1 MKTRMIVENEFGVKT
16 VVWFG
21 SIGVKNELDENDI
34 PTGKVVGIFVK
45 EDKSSYEGGKEGI
58 AYSLTQRLSV
68 IKGELWYNI
77 KQGIPL
83 FDKQRSKGIIDS
95 YVIQTV
101 LKHEEVLSIVEF
113 NSYVINNHQ
122 YKCFLKCSTMYGEIN
137 INI

>member
-1 MKTRMIVENEFGVKT
+1 MICV
-16 VVWFG
+16 
-21 SIGVKNELDENDI
+21 
-34 PTGKVVGIFVK
+34 
-45 EDKSSYEGGKEGI
+45 
-58 AYSLTQRLSV
+58 
-68 IKGELWYNI
+68 ELWYNI

-122 YKCFLKCSTMYGEIN
+122 YKCSLKCSTMYGEIN

>member
-1 MKTRMIVENEFGVKT
+1 MKTRMIVANESGVKN

-21 SIGVKNELDENDI
+21 SIGIDGE
-34 PTGKVVGIFVK
+34 GKAKFVK

-101 LKHEEVLSIVEF
+101 LKHDEVLSIVEF

-122 YKCFLKCSTMYGEIN
+122 YKCSLKCSTMYGEIN

>member
-1 MKTRMIVENEFGVKT
+1 MKTRMIIENESGVKN

-21 SIGVKNELDENDI
+21 SMGINEDG
-34 PTGKVVGIFVK
+34 TAKFVK

-95 YVIQTV
+95 YVIQTI

-113 NSYVINNHQ
+113 NSYIVNNHQ
-122 YKCFLKCSTMYGEIN
+122 YKCSLKCSTMYGEIN